1 MFILVLP
8 HVETIHCKRKRNKI
22 SKERKTEYSEHVL
35 AEAKYQYAGKA
46 MFSEQNKGWGGVGQ
60 YQKDWVWC
68 IGWV

>member
-1 MFILVLP
+1 MFMLVLP

-22 SKERKTEYSEHVL
+22 SKERKTEYSVHVL

-46 MFSEQNKGWGGVGQ
+46 MFSEQNKIGVIH
-60 YQKDWVWC
+60 YQKNWVGC